1 VSGLF
6 VVLSE
11 PDQKRLGCPERLPV
25 DLAEITAREQ
35 ATLQQAFGYHV
46 PEDLGAA
53 MAAMADRE
61 RERVVRNPQVF
72 LALTWLALR
81 QGGHLSARRPDEMA
95 AELDGLDIRLSWT
108 GIDYE
113 ADAEGKE
120 ESSTPT
126 ETSTA

>member
-11 PDQKRLGCPERLPV
+11 PDRGRLGCPERLPV
-25 DLAEITAREQ
+25 DLAETTAREQ

-46 PEDLGAA
+46 PEDLAHA
-53 MAAMADRE
+53 MRAMVDDEQKKLIRD
-61 RERVVRNPQVF
+61 PQVY

-81 QGGHLSARRPDEMA
+81 QNGHLAARRAEEMA

-108 GIDYE
+108 NLDYE
-113 ADAEGKE
+113 ADAEGKDDG
-120 ESSTPT
+120 STPT
-126 ETSTA
+126 GTSTA